1 VQSVKYNKYC
11 LYMSIQPLASSTITS
26 QKSQAHNLGLR
37 YKSYVI
43 LCFWYIYLYIS
54 FRFWPWFHLKL
65 HFVIMKT
72 IISVVILAVLIVAV
86 TSRIPR
92 YHHKL
97 SDDGPRYNNRRSDG
111 GPSYQYKL
119 ADKRGMFPFIG
130 TDFFY

>member
-1 VQSVKYNKYC
+1 
-11 LYMSIQPLASSTITS
+11 
-26 QKSQAHNLGLR
+26 
-37 YKSYVI
+37 
-43 LCFWYIYLYIS
+43 
-54 FRFWPWFHLKL
+54 
-65 HFVIMKT
+65 MKT

-119 ADKRGMFPFIG
+119 ADKRERMNHFDVREDSKEANYFLKPREPCNEICYENCHEEARGNNQIPRCNHCG
-130 TDFFY
+130 SDC